1 MNQVSKRLLV
11 TAALPYA
18 NGPLHLGHI
27 AGAYLP
33 SDLYVRYQRLQGRD
47 VVFICG
53 SDAHGAPIMLKARA
67 EGVDPSVIVERYHT
81 MMKGAFEG
89 LGISFD
95 YYGNTTTP
103 THHQTSQDFFRRL
116 SDNGSFVLKTSEQ
129 LFDAEAQMFLA
140 DRFVKGTCPTCGN
153 PDAYGDQCERCGSA
167 LSPDELLNPRS
178 VITDTTPVK
187 KETTHWF
194 LRLED
199 LQPKLEAWLAGKE
212 HWKKNVMGQVKS
224 WLTNGLADRS
234 VTRDLSWGIPV
245 PADVAAQSG
254 VDATGKVLY
263 VWLDA
268 PIGYISATKEWAA
281 AQGTP
286 DAWQQYWLTHEGE
299 EDTKLV
305 HFIGKDNIVFHCI
318 IFPLMLMEHGGFVL
332 PDNVPANEF
341 LNLEGQKLSTSR
353 GWAVWLH
360 EYLEAFSPD
369 LLRYAMAG
377 ILPETKDADFAWK
390 DFQTRVNSEL
400 ADILGNFINR
410 TLSFTK
416 AYFDGKVPPLEN
428 PTSVDLDILA
438 QLNAFPDRI
447 GQFYEDYRFRD
458 AVFETMNLARMGN
471 KYFAD
476 TEPWHLRK
484 VDMQACGNVI
494 HVALQLCASLSI
506 LMEPVLPHTAER
518 LRNLLNLEGL
528 RPSNVKSSEGTLG
541 WQDAGV
547 SLLEEGHAVNPP
559 EILFTKLEDTAIEA
573 QVQKL
578 HEATS
583 KLHAKPDAPEVV
595 EEKPYTEPKSEIEY
609 DDFAKLDLR
618 MGTILSA
625 EKMPK
630 ADKLLVLQIDLGY
643 EKRQILSGI
652 AQHYTPEEI
661 VGKKVVI
668 VANLK
673 PRKLRGLESQG
684 MVLMAEDREGK
695 LCMISAESEDG
706 SVVL

>member
-1 MNQVSKRLLV
+1 MSFNRILV

-33 SDLYVRYQRLQGRD
+33 SDLFVRYQRLCGRD
-47 VVFICG
+47 IVFICG
-53 SDAHGAPIMLKARA
+53 SDSHGAPIMLKARA
-67 EGVDPSVIVERYHT
+67 EGVDPSEIVARYHSI
-81 MMKGAFEG
+81 MKSAFDG

-95 YYGNTTTP
+95 YYGNTTSP
-103 THHQTSQDFFRRL
+103 THRETSQDFFRRL
-116 SDNGSFVLKTSEQ
+116 SENGSFALKTTEQ
-129 LFDAEAQMFLA
+129 LFDETAQMFLA
-140 DRFVKGTCPTCGN
+140 DRFVKGTCPKCGN
-153 PDAYGDQCERCGSA
+153 PDAYGDQCEKCGTA
-167 LSPDELLNPRS
+167 LSPDELIDPKS
-178 VITDTTPVK
+178 TVTDTTPVK
-187 KETTHWF
+187 KSTTHWF
-194 LRLED
+194 LRLAD
-199 LQPKLEAWLAGKE
+199 LQPKLEAWLEGKSY
-212 HWKKNVMGQVKS
+212 WKKNVMGQVKS
-224 WLTNGLADRS
+224 WLNSGLADRS
-234 VTRDLSWGIPV
+234 ITRDASWGVPV
-245 PADVAAQSG
+245 PADIAEKDG

-281 AQGTP
+281 AQGHP
-286 DAWQQYWLTHEGE
+286 DAWKTYWQQN
-299 EDTKLV
+299 DTQLI
-305 HFIGKDNIVFHCI
+305 HFIGKDNIVFHCV
-318 IFPLMLMEHGGFVL
+318 IFPLMLMEHGEFVMA
-332 PDNVPANEF
+332 DNVPANEF

-369 LLRYAMAG
+369 LLRYAMSG
-377 ILPETKDADFAWK
+377 ILPENKDSDFSWK
-390 DFQTRVNSEL
+390 DFQTRINSEL
-400 ADILGNFINR
+400 ADILGNFVNR

-416 AYFDGKVPPLEN
+416 AYFDGKVPELNEP
-428 PTSVDLDILA
+428 SAMDLDVLAEIGILR
-438 QLNAFPDRI
+438 DKI
-447 GQFYEDYRFRD
+447 GKAYQEYRFRD
-458 AVFETMNLARMGN
+458 AVFETMNVARLGN

-484 VDMQACGNVI
+484 TDMQACANVV

-506 LMEPVLPHTAER
+506 LMDPVLPHTAQK
-518 LRNLLNLEGL
+518 LRALLNLQDV
-528 RPSNVKSSEGTLG
+528 RDSSKKDSSGLG
-541 WQDAGV
+541 WDDAGNR
-547 SLLEEGHAVNPP
+547 LLEVGQAINPP
-559 EILFTKLEDTAIEA
+559 EILFAKLEDALIDMQIA
-573 QVQKL
+573 
-578 HEATS
+578 
-583 KLHAKPDAPEVV
+583 KLHATTESQNAMNTEIEEHI
-595 EEKPYTEPKSEIEY
+595 EEKPFVEAKAEIEY

-661 VGKKVVI
+661 IGKKVVI

-695 LCMISAESEDG
+695 LCMISADSEDG